1 MALDVL
7 CYTMLDLRWFI
18 QNMGFCPLWLISL
31 AQTSHQ
37 LMHWSKFLVAI
48 LVFFQSGLK
57 IHKLCICLNSYF
69 VFHMHVLSRK
79 NFYIR
84 FSSIFYNIVP
94 KKIRN
99 YTVVCLCEQSSLW
112 CKLGIY
118 IPIYVYCIYIGIFF
132 YNFSEDP
139 LL

>member
-1 MALDVL
+1 MVLDVL

-69 VFHMHVLSRK
+69 VNLHMYLSRRK
-79 NFYIR
+79 KFYIS
-84 FSSIFYNIVP
+84 FTNIFTIQYQKNQ
-94 KKIRN
+94 KSHHKQSKEGKLKINPFRRGSWFD
-99 YTVVCLCEQSSLW
+99 LMSEL
-112 CKLGIY
+112 LGLIR
-118 IPIYVYCIYIGIFF
+118 
-132 YNFSEDP
+132 SWLRAE
-139 LL
+139 